1 MSISDLVSVSQDR
14 PPIITIAGEMG
25 MGKTSI
31 PWPKP
36 IFICTEDG
44 LQSIP
49 KERRPPSFPLAKTR
63 EEVADYLTMLIKEDH
78 QYKTLVIDSISKLD
92 AIVESE
98 LVNEDKSKPASI
110 NQAYGGYGNGP
121 KAVGAFHQRIRK
133 ACEILNSKKQMTIVF
148 LSHAETETIDLPD
161 AEPYT
166 RFTLRL
172 GKKSLPPYT
181 DDVDI
186 VGMLRLQ
193 QYVRGVEKNKSNEV
207 IKAGKVITDGTRVI
221 KCTANASSLCKNRYG
236 IEQDV
241 PLKLGENPLLDLI
254 PYFKTSKNDQGESE

>member
-1 MSISDLVSVSQDR
+1 MSIADIVSVSQNR

-31 PWPKP
+31 PWTDP

-49 KERRPPSFPLAKTR
+49 VERRPPSFPLANTR
-63 EEVADYLTMLIKEDH
+63 NQVADYLSMLIQEEH
-78 QYKTLVIDSISKLD
+78 EYKTLVIDSISKLD

-98 LVNEDKSKPASI
+98 LVKEDKNEPASI

-121 KAVGAFHQRIRK
+121 KAVGAFHQRVRK
-133 ACEILNSKKQMTIVF
+133 ACEILNTKKNMTIVF
-148 LSHAETETIDLPD
+148 LSHAETETIDLPL

-172 GKKSLPPYT
+172 GRRSIPPYT

-193 QYVRGVEKNKSNEV
+193 QYVRGVEKNKSDEV

-221 KCTANASSLCKNRYG
+221 KCTANASSLSKNRYG
-236 IEQDV
+236 IDQDI
-241 PLKLGENPLLDLI
+241 PLKLGANPLLDLI
-254 PYFKTSKNDQGESE
+254 PYFNTQKNKGEQL